1 MLLQALGTQVCRER
15 HKPKFLLP
23 QNAHSRGRGRRG
35 GRKMLRGLP
44 APAEWEEASRG
55 PGTHKLLVPEA
66 SSLLGHTQKSWEPLM
81 LWGLGSTFRG
91 GPQVPIL
98 PPGLKT
104 SPFVLSSWPVPP
116 SPSRTRVPCTNDH
129 TLLKARAMKS
139 IKRGSS
145 SDSPKGRLG
154 SPVGAHWPSPGVGFL
169 RMGVSWD
176 GGKGSTAL
184 SHIGNTLR

>member
-1 MLLQALGTQVCRER
+1 
-15 HKPKFLLP
+15 
-23 QNAHSRGRGRRG
+23 
-35 GRKMLRGLP
+35 MLRGSP

-55 PGTHKLLVPEA
+55 PGTHKLLAPEA
-66 SSLLGHTQKSWEPLM
+66 SGLLGHAQKSQEPLM

-116 SPSRTRVPCTNDH
+116 SPSHTRVPRTKDH
-129 TLLKARAMKS
+129 ILLKARAMKF
-139 IKRGSS
+139 IKRGSPS
-145 SDSPKGRLG
+145 GSPKGPPRRLG
-154 SPVGAHWPSPGVGFL
+154 SPVGAHRPSPGVGFL

-184 SHIGNTLR
+184 NHIGNILR